1 MKHVVVFN
9 KEQIGKLLNGE
20 LIYEVWFYKK
30 KPDFLSKLSAGDLI
44 YFRER
49 GEIKGQFEVGSL
61 IFAQKPDI
69 GSWKWI
75 KEVGDGKLDL
85 TREQFLEQIKENS
98 ILLIIQIDKLEQL
111 ITSPIEIDKR
121 SKKEWVV
128 LGNI

>member
-61 IFAQKPDI
+61 IVAQKPDI